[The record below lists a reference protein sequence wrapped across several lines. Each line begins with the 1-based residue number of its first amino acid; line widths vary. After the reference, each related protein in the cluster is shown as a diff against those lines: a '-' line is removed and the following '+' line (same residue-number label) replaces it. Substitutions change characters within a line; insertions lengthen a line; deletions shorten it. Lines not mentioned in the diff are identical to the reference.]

1 MLKFWGDG
9 SQEAKALVD
18 SIVVRST
25 ANFNWTFIFILSV
38 VFYVYWSEIHKKNT
52 EAVCAGLALYGVHWL
67 YEIANA
73 VIGHVTGY
81 PLWSVSNASTT
92 YILLVGVCWELSMM
106 FSLAGIISFK
116 MMPQDRS
123 RRYFAKNGRKG
134 ISCKL
139 VVALEMALL
148 FALVES
154 FLAGTSNH
162 SFIWVYKWWGVI
174 PVFITTYIPFFL
186 ASNYVPDME
195 PAKRRRFL
203 ICEWGLVALLLV
215 ILILAGIICF
225 MSSMAISEV
234 TGIGPRER
242 GLGRLNVC
250 CKVQRP
256 VSLKLSSTSIITSS
270 SARVSSRRTDIH
282 SLWFMW

>member
-9 SQEAKALVD
+9 SQEAMSLVN
-18 SIVVRST
+18 SIQVRST

-73 VIGHVTGY
+73 VIGHVFGY
-81 PLWSVSNASTT
+81 PLWSVSNQSTT
-92 YILLVGVCWELSMM
+92 FILLVGVCWELSMM

-116 MMPQDRS
+116 MMPQDRTK
-123 RRYFAKNGRKG
+123 RYFAKNGRKG

-195 PAKRRRFL
+195 PKKRKRFL
-203 ICEWGLVALLLV
+203 IIEWSLVALLLV
-215 ILILAGIICF
+215 ILIPAGII
-225 MSSMAISEV
+225 
-234 TGIGPRER
+234 
-242 GLGRLNVC
+242 
-250 CKVQRP
+250 
-256 VSLKLSSTSIITSS
+256 
-270 SARVSSRRTDIH
+270 
-282 SLWFMW
+282 

>member
-9 SQEAKALVD
+9 SQEAMNLVK
-18 SIVVRST
+18 SIQVRST

-52 EAVCAGLALYGVHWL
+52 EAVFAGLALYGVHWL
-67 YEIANA
+67 YEIVNA
-73 VIGHVTGY
+73 IIAYVFGY
-81 PLWSVSNASTT
+81 PLWAVSNQSTT
-92 YILLVGVCWELSMM
+92 FILLVGVCWELSMM

-123 RRYFAKNGRKG
+123 KRYFTKNGKKG

-174 PVFITTYIPFFL
+174 PVVITTYIPFFL
-186 ASNYVPDME
+186 ASNYVPDMAPE
-195 PAKRRRFL
+195 KRKRFL
-203 ICEWGLVALLLV
+203 IIEWSHVALLLV
-215 ILILAGIICF
+215 ILIPAGVI
-225 MSSMAISEV
+225 
-234 TGIGPRER
+234 
-242 GLGRLNVC
+242 
-250 CKVQRP
+250 
-256 VSLKLSSTSIITSS
+256 
-270 SARVSSRRTDIH
+270 
-282 SLWFMW
+282 